1 MKKIKKLN
9 NKGETLIESVVSLLM
24 LSILMIGAYK
34 MITGSLNMIEIA
46 YENDKAFRTNINE
59 AIEEKE
65 YTSNGNLRYNI
76 DDIVSDSDNINQKYK
91 MYNKDG
97 IVAFIPE

>member
-1 MKKIKKLN
+1 MKKLN
-9 NKGETLIESVVSLLM
+9 SKGETLIESVVSLLM

-46 YENDKAFRTNINE
+46 YEKDKVFRANINQ

-65 YTSNGNLRYNI
+65 YSQSGVLRYKI
-76 DDIVSDSDNINQKYK
+76 DDLVSETDNITQNYK
-91 MYNKDG
+91 TYNKNG